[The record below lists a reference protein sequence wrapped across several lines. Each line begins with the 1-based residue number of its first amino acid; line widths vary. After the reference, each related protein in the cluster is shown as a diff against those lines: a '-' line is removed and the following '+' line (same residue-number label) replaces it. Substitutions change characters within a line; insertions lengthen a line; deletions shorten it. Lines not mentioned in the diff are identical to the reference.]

1 MRAFKYL
8 SAILLVFMFDSC
20 SDFLEPNMD
29 NYKSEEVIERA
40 KNDFMGVLY
49 VTYESLPKR
58 IDFTYEA
65 ATDNAVTNNEST
77 ASSRGARGGLT
88 AMNNPFGDTWTNN
101 YQAINNINW
110 YIERMILD
118 PTQTIPTP
126 VRFDLDPDV
135 NMQYF
140 YFTLGEA
147 YFMRAWFQ
155 FDLLQKYGGVGT
167 DGKAYGFPI
176 STKYL
181 NTEMNLDQPRNT
193 YEECAKRIAADCD
206 SAYKYLPLIYSE
218 TNGTLADGLVTESGH
233 ASGIAALA
241 LKARTY
247 LYAASPAYN
256 PDNDIEKW
264 KRAAEAGMKAIDA
277 IGFDNL
283 RSFAAYINKSRLN
296 DGDYTNPDIF
306 FRGPVQKEVTTYEKE
321 NFPPRAGSGGGYI
334 NPSQNLVDAFPMSDG
349 YPRTASSE
357 TKPYDPNNPFKNRDP
372 RLDLFILRSGE
383 SFAGI
388 SIDTEVGGLDGYGTD
403 VNATRSGYY
412 LQKLLDKNVR
422 IEAGKVVTTSFVAIL
437 LGRPELYLNFAE
449 AALMAT
455 GNPDD
460 KTYKYSAREALQMI
474 RNRAL
479 GAGKDTYLP
488 LVTSFDTFWN
498 LLKSERRLD
507 LCFEGHRFWDLRR
520 WSEGISDMQS
530 INEPVYGIYS
540 DNPLELRQYKSPY
553 MPMPYSEMIKTNNLV
568 NNAGWE

>member
-498 LLKSERRLD
+498 LLKNERRLD

>member
-77 ASSRGARGGLT
+77 VSSRGARGGLT

-498 LLKSERRLD
+498 LLKNERRLD

-540 DNPLELRQYKSPY
+540 DNPLELRQYLSL
-553 MPMPYSEMIKTNNLV
+553 IHI
-568 NNAGWE
+568 

>member
-1 MRAFKYL
+1 MRTFKYL
-8 SAILLVFMFDSC
+8 SVILLAFMFDSC

-110 YIERMILD
+110 YIERMVLD

-155 FDLLQKYGGVGT
+155 FDLLQKYGGIAA

-176 STKYL
+176 STQYL
-181 NTEMNLDQPRNT
+181 NTEMKLDQPRNT
-193 YEECAKRIAADCD
+193 YEDCAKRIAADCD
-206 SAYKYLPLIYSE
+206 SAYKYLPLIYSK

-241 LKARTY
+241 LKTRTY
-247 LYAASPAYN
+247 LYAASSAYN
-256 PDNDIEKW
+256 PDNDTEKW
-264 KRAAEAGMKAIDA
+264 RRAAEAGMKAIDA

-306 FRGPVQKEVTTYEKE
+306 FRGPVQKEVTTYEKG

-422 IEAGKVVTTSFVAIL
+422 IEAGKVVTTSFVTIL

-488 LVTSFDTFWN
+488 LVTSFDAFWN
-498 LLKSERRLD
+498 LLKNERRLD

-553 MPMPYSEMIKTNNLV
+553 MPIPYSEMIKTNNLV

>member
-8 SAILLVFMFDSC
+8 SAILLVCIISSC

-49 VTYESLPKR
+49 MTYESLPKR

-77 ASSRGARGGLT
+77 AASRGARGGLT
-88 AMNNPFGDTWTNN
+88 AMSNPFGDTWTTD

-110 YIERMILD
+110 YLERMVLD

-135 NMQYF
+135 NLQYF

-155 FDLLQKYGGVGT
+155 FDLLQKYGGVAS

-181 NTEMNLDQPRNT
+181 TTEMDLDMPRNT
-193 YEECAKRIAADCD
+193 YDECVKRIVADCD
-206 SAYKYLPLIYSE
+206 SAYKYLPLVYSKS
-218 TNGTLADGLVTESGH
+218 TGTLADGLITESGH
-233 ASGIAALA
+233 ASGMAALA

-256 PDNDIEKW
+256 PENDHEKW
-264 KRAAEAGMKAIDA
+264 VKAAQAGREAIDA
-277 IGFDNL
+277 IGFTDL
-283 RSFAAYINKSRLN
+283 RAFAIYINKSRLN

-306 FRGPVQKEVTTYEKE
+306 FRGPVQREVTTYETE

-334 NPSQNLVDAFPMSDG
+334 NPSQNLVDAFPMRDG
-349 YPRTASSE
+349 YPRTSPSE
-357 TKPYDPNNPFKNRDP
+357 TTPYDPSNPFEDRDP
-372 RLDLFILRSGE
+372 RLDLFIIRSGE

-388 SIDTEVGGLDGYGTD
+388 TIDTEVGGLDGYGTD
-403 VNATRSGYY
+403 VNATRTGYY
-412 LQKLLDKNVR
+412 LQKLLDEDVR
-422 IEAGKVVTTSFVAIL
+422 IEAGKVVTTSFAAIL
-437 LGRPELYLNFAE
+437 LARPELYLNFAE

-455 GNPDD
+455 GSPDD
-460 KTYKYSAREALQMI
+460 NTYGYSAREVLEKV
-474 RNRAL
+474 RKRAL
-479 GAGKDTYLP
+479 GSNKDKYLS
-488 LVTSFDTFWN
+488 LVTSTDEF
-498 LLKSERRLD
+498 LSVLKNERRIE

-520 WSEGISDMQS
+520 WSTGASDVEA

-540 DNPLELRQYKSPY
+540 NEPLELRQYRSPY
-553 MPMPYSEMIKTNNLV
+553 MPIPYSEMIKTNNLV
-568 NNAGWE
+568 NNSGWE

>member
-1 MRAFKYL
+1 M
-8 SAILLVFMFDSC
+8 
-20 SDFLEPNMD
+20 
-29 NYKSEEVIERA
+29 
-40 KNDFMGVLY
+40 
-49 VTYESLPKR
+49 
-58 IDFTYEA
+58 
-65 ATDNAVTNNEST
+65 
-77 ASSRGARGGLT
+77 
-88 AMNNPFGDTWTNN
+88 
-101 YQAINNINW
+101 
-110 YIERMILD
+110 
-118 PTQTIPTP
+118 
-126 VRFDLDPDV
+126 RFDLDPDV

-498 LLKSERRLD
+498 LLKNERRLD

>member
-1 MRAFKYL
+1 M
-8 SAILLVFMFDSC
+8 
-20 SDFLEPNMD
+20 
-29 NYKSEEVIERA
+29 
-40 KNDFMGVLY
+40 
-49 VTYESLPKR
+49 
-58 IDFTYEA
+58 
-65 ATDNAVTNNEST
+65 
-77 ASSRGARGGLT
+77 
-88 AMNNPFGDTWTNN
+88 
-101 YQAINNINW
+101 
-110 YIERMILD
+110 
-118 PTQTIPTP
+118 
-126 VRFDLDPDV
+126 
-135 NMQYF
+135 
-140 YFTLGEA
+140 
-147 YFMRAWFQ
+147 
-155 FDLLQKYGGVGT
+155 
-167 DGKAYGFPI
+167 
-176 STKYL
+176 
-181 NTEMNLDQPRNT
+181 
-193 YEECAKRIAADCD
+193 
-206 SAYKYLPLIYSE
+206 
-218 TNGTLADGLVTESGH
+218 
-233 ASGIAALA
+233 
-241 LKARTY
+241 
-247 LYAASPAYN
+247 
-256 PDNDIEKW
+256 
-264 KRAAEAGMKAIDA
+264 
-277 IGFDNL
+277 
-283 RSFAAYINKSRLN
+283 
-296 DGDYTNPDIF
+296 
-306 FRGPVQKEVTTYEKE
+306 TTYEKE

-422 IEAGKVVTTSFVAIL
+422 IEAGKVVTTSFVTIL

-449 AALMAT
+449 AVLMAT

-488 LVTSFDTFWN
+488 LVTSFDAFWN
-498 LLKSERRLD
+498 LLKNERRLD

>member
-88 AMNNPFGDTWTNN
+88 
-101 YQAINNINW
+101 AINNINW

-498 LLKSERRLD
+498 LLKNERRLD

>member
-77 ASSRGARGGLT
+77 VSSRGARGGLT

-498 LLKSERRLD
+498 LLKNERRLD